1 MTQFYVHCIG
11 LDRRMD
17 QWVDMDKVDASR
29 QVSSKD
35 LLKLKEENQQ
45 AEERMIRTRNRKI
58 RIGAES
64 EEMDEITR
72 FI

>member
-1 MTQFYVHCIG
+1 
-11 LDRRMD
+11 MD